1 MTRASPRAFCIF
13 FLLNDF
19 LGAWN
24 RLDRLEN
31 INEQLEIKEL
41 RDIEVQ

>member
-1 MTRASPRAFCIF
+1 MQ
-13 FLLNDF
+13 
-19 LGAWN
+19 LGWVSQSDVEAL
-24 RLDRLEN
+24 RLHRIVWEN